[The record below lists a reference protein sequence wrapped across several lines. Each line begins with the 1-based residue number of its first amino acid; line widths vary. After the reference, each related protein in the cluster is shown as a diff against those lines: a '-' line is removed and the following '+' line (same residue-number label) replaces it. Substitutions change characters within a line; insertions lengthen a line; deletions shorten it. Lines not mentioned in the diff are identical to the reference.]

1 MKYLD
6 GCATVKINKPTL
18 VILLTLSIT
27 MVTACNTITYTA
39 SCKPEDSVCQR
50 NQNAQTLALIGQED
64 AALQLM
70 CEDKSIRD
78 TLGDKCAGW

>member
-1 MKYLD
+1 M
-6 GCATVKINKPTL
+6 ARFVTASIMTTKPTL

-27 MVTACNTITYTA
+27 MVTGCNTVTYTA

-70 CEDKSIRD
+70 CEDSDIRN
-78 TLGDKCAGW
+78 TLGDECAGR

>member
-1 MKYLD
+1 M
-6 GCATVKINKPTL
+6 TNKL
-18 VILLTLSIT
+18 ILAIVCSLSIT
-27 MVTACNTITYTA
+27 TVAGCNTITYTA

-70 CEDKSIRD
+70 CEDSDIRN

>member
-1 MKYLD
+1 M
-6 GCATVKINKPTL
+6 TNKL
-18 VILLTLSIT
+18 ILAIVCSLSIT
-27 MVTACNTITYTA
+27 TVAGCNTVTYTA

-50 NQNAQTLALIGQED
+50 NQNAQTLALIGQEE

-70 CEDKSIRD
+70 CEDSDIRN

>member
-1 MKYLD
+1 VARFVTAFIM
-6 GCATVKINKPTL
+6 TTKPTI

-27 MVTACNTITYTA
+27 MVTGCNTITYTA

-70 CEDKSIRD
+70 CEDSDIRN
-78 TLGDKCAGW
+78 TLGDECAGR

>member
-1 MKYLD
+1 M
-6 GCATVKINKPTL
+6 TNKL
-18 VILLTLSIT
+18 ILAIVCSISIT
-27 MVTACNTITYTA
+27 TVAGCNTVTYTA

-70 CEDKSIRD
+70 CEDSDIRN